1 MWTQNYE
8 VFFID
13 LGDPDLRKVIYLKLT
28 PKMCF
33 VQLFEASQ
41 EKKLKFEIF
50 GDELNFKRMSQVLF
64 LVRNYLK
71 SGISQN
77 KYLYSC
83 LFWYIL
89 ILMQ

>member
-1 MWTQNYE
+1 
-8 VFFID
+8 
-13 LGDPDLRKVIYLKLT
+13 
-28 PKMCF
+28 MCF

-50 GDELNFKRMSQVLF
+50 GDELNFKRMNQVLF

-77 KYLYSC
+77 KYLYWC
-83 LFWYIL
+83 FFWYIL
-89 ILMQ
+89 ILTQ